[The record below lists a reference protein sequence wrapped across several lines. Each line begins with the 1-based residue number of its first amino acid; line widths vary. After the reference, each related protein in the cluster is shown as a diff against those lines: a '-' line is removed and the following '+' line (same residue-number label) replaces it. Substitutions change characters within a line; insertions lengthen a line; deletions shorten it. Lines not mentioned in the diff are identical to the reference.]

1 MSVGIITS
9 KPASV
14 PHARLCDL
22 KLARE
27 LLVIYFLTANIES
40 HDMQMNFFMIALEF
54 LMYTNDYTCGN

>member
-14 PHARLCDL
+14 PRARPCDL

-27 LLVIYFLTANIES
+27 LLVIYFLTTTTES
-40 HDMQMNFFMIALEF
+40 HESHPRISYAIIENPYE
-54 LMYTNDYTCGN
+54 NE